1 MVVDPQRGPSEPVDP
16 VGAVARRVLRLQKE
30 FFGKGPARATVH
42 RTEDSVI
49 VLLRDIYSAA
59 EQRLIDEGLAEEV
72 LRHRRETHRIT
83 NDDYRAVVEE
93 ELGVK
98 VAAVMT
104 SNHIKPDLAVK
115 VFILE

>member
-1 MVVDPQRGPSEPVDP
+1 M
-16 VGAVARRVLRLQKE
+16 ARRVLRLQKE

-42 RTEDSVI
+42 RTDDSVI
-49 VLLRDIYSAA
+49 ILLREIYTPA
-59 EQRLIDEGLAEEV
+59 EQRLIDSGFGDEV

-83 NDDYRAVVEE
+83 NIDYRAVVEE

-104 SNHIKPDLAVK
+104 SNHIDPDLAIK